1 MSKVAV
7 FNDNVHPYK
16 EVFREKTIE
25 IPPKGHVMMEHDEAV
40 MFLGTMVPPKLGAD
54 NEHLPEGFKMLRI
67 IKKKDLEKETKPEK
81 IKCHSCGKEFAD
93 QASLDDHIVNEH
105 LDQIEDEEVAK
116 DLDRK
121 AYDRKVL
128 KDYLREDGR
137 IEQLPTNRRKL
148 DVILRYIAE
157 HFDFGKIYTE
167 KQVNEVIGA
176 LNEDISGLRRDLI
189 SVGYLERKRD
199 GSEYWRVKPV
209 EG

>member
-1 MSKVAV
+1 MNQPEETLLAFFKALADANRLKLVGLLAEHEASVEELAALLEISASTVSHHLSKLAEIGLVSARAEGYYSV
-7 FNDNVHPYK
+7 YRLETDALESMAK
-16 EVFREKTIE
+16 RLLREET
-25 IPPKGHVMMEHDEAV
+25 
-40 MFLGTMVPPKLGAD
+40 
-54 NEHLPEGFKMLRI
+54 LP
-67 IKKKDLEKETKPEK
+67 
-81 IKCHSCGKEFAD
+81 
-93 QASLDDHIVNEH
+93 
-105 LDQIEDEEVAK
+105 EVAK